1 MPTISCVAWFCF
13 FLLFKL
19 RTAKYVWCL
28 SNRLYQ
34 GLFLEARPFT
44 LEDLVDLL
52 VVVCVSSA
60 YCLVL
65 IIDCEFEAFLFGL
78 LQGVTLNAK
87 LQASQLFLII

>member
-1 MPTISCVAWFCF
+1 M
-13 FLLFKL
+13 
-19 RTAKYVWCL
+19 
-28 SNRLYQ
+28 
-34 GLFLEARPFT
+34 
-44 LEDLVDLL
+44 EDLVDLL
-52 VVVCVSSA
+52 VVVFVSSV